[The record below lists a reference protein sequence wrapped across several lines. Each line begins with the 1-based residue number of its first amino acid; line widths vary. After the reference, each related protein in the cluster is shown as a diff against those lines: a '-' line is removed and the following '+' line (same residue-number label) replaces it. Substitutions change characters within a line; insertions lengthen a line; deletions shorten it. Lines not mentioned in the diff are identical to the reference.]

1 MGELGFLGITAEPE
15 YGGTG
20 GTYLDHC
27 IIMEE
32 ISRQL
37 RLGCYLRTAVITVHF
52 ALLTELLEAW
62 HFPTEHIPIYASIS

>member
-20 GTYLDHC
+20 GSYLDHC

-32 ISRQL
+32 ISRWEKVWNREMFKYYYIFL
-37 RLGCYLRTAVITVHF
+37 TYIERLVA
-52 ALLTELLEAW
+52 
-62 HFPTEHIPIYASIS
+62 